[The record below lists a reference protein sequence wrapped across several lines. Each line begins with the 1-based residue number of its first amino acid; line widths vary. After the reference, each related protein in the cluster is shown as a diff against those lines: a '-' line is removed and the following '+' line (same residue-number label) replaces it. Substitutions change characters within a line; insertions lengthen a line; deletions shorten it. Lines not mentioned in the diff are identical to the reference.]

1 MDKIIKIASTEKRKP
16 QTNLRMLLYQLLE
29 HTGPTLGGEVGP
41 LEVGRVPTHENNY
54 NQNRDY
60 MVEFPEL
67 YQIVQRAS
75 QEEKLRH
82 LSHSP
87 SSSTFGANEALYYK
101 MAQDENDPN

>member
-1 MDKIIKIASTEKRKP
+1 MIKLKNNIKLSKDYDIAK
-16 QTNLRMLLYQLLE
+16 QLADRQHHL
-29 HTGPTLGGEVGP
+29 
-41 LEVGRVPTHENNY
+41 ENNY

>member
-1 MDKIIKIASTEKRKP
+1 MIKLKNNIKLSKDYDIAK
-16 QTNLRMLLYQLLE
+16 QLADRQYHL
-29 HTGPTLGGEVGP
+29 
-41 LEVGRVPTHENNY
+41 ENNY

-101 MAQDENDPN
+101 MAQDENDPNEN